1 MTTKKQIEEL
11 WQQEKEKWGLSAWAL
26 NFSNRKRS
34 LGHCNCTKKVISI
47 SNSYLKT
54 NPLPVMKDTLLHE
67 IAHAIQFEKTGKT
80 GHGREWK
87 DLAREVGCKP
97 KRCADLADINLP
109 APKYIGICSSCGNK
123 TNFYRKVNKTYSC
136 SKCSKKFD
144 PRYVLKIVP
153 A

>member
-1 MTTKKQIEEL
+1 MLFMVTNRRIMNGAYGDEERPNKKYEYQY
-11 WQQEKEKWGLSAWAL
+11 AY
-26 NFSNRKRS
+26 N
-34 LGHCNCTKKVISI
+34 KKARGQD
-47 SNSYLKT
+47 K
-54 NPLPVMKDTLLHE
+54 
-67 IAHAIQFEKTGKT
+67 FEKTGKT

-87 DLAREVGCKP
+87 DLAKEVGCKP

-109 APKYIGICSSCGNK
+109 TPKYIGICSSCGNK